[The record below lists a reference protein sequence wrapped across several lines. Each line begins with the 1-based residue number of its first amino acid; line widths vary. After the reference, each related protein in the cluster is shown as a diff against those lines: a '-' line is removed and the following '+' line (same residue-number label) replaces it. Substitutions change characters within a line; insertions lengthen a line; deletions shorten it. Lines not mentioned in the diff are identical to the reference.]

1 MLGGASRSKSRRYG
15 QDIEETKLRIM
26 ISGGRETRVDKGNR
40 TNAVVITTNI
50 VATMRRKAEIGA
62 MMRTRG

>member
-1 MLGGASRSKSRRYG
+1 
-15 QDIEETKLRIM
+15 M
-26 ISGGRETRVDKGNR
+26 ISRGRETRVDKGNR

-50 VATMRRKAEIGA
+50 AATMRRKAEIGA